1 MLLRRV
7 DVRSGPSR
15 RPGGR
20 RGAGIPW
27 FIVTAPFLALIA
39 VWVVHTASL
48 YHRQAELE
56 VTAEATAKDAAR
68 ELVEDLLL
76 TELPSRQDAVE
87 QQARLAGRD
96 TAGRNKVFNQAVKLQ
111 DNRRNDPAGE
121 LTIGT
126 LANPFSHD
134 FDSSCRG
141 IPLLY
146 GPNRNAV
153 RVALKRCGV
162 AASATA
168 FVDRDVLG
176 FQIQGL
182 MSLPGQS
189 IPAIPVM
196 PLALFTDPV
205 YGREGHDGKEHKHDG
220 KEHAGYEALC
230 SGRDRRSWEYQIIAR
245 RGGDRFRL
253 GHDRD
258 GRLEVRA
265 VEGEERGD
273 GIPEMR
279 VTLCAGSGQQDN
291 GQLALVGVETVRAAA
306 DQLLTGMTYQQL
318 MARNGQLFLGQD
330 EGASTPR
337 NELLLPRGLTA
348 DAELDYLGER
358 LRQIIGQPR
367 VWMLYSHI
375 LEDKKSHGRL
385 RVVGFVAARVMA
397 VNGET
402 HGGDGRHEK
411 HESTSLEVV
420 LQPCMM
426 VTATAVTDYRRRDLG
441 PRTLFNPYV
450 CKVRLVE

>member
-7 DVRSGPSR
+7 DIRSGPSR

-39 VWVVHTASL
+39 IWVVHTASL

-56 VTAEATAKDAAR
+56 VAAEAAAKDAAR
-68 ELVEDLLL
+68 DLVDDILL
-76 TELPSRQDAVE
+76 TELSERQDAVE
-87 QQARLAGRD
+87 HQAR
-96 TAGRNKVFNQAVKLQ
+96 TAARNTSRRNKVLGQCVQLR
-111 DNRRNDPAGE
+111 DNRGNDPTGE

-141 IPLLY
+141 FPNLY
-146 GPNRNAV
+146 LPNRNAA

-176 FQIQGL
+176 FQIQGA

-205 YGREGHDGKEHKHDG
+205 FEPGAHDGADPREH
-220 KEHAGYEALC
+220 EARC
-230 SGRDRRSWEYQIIAR
+230 ATRDRRSWEHQVIGR
-245 RGGDRFRL
+245 RGGDQFRL
-253 GHDRD
+253 GGGAD
-258 GRLEVRA
+258 GKQEIRRVQA
-265 VEGEERGD
+265 GERGD

-279 VTLCAGSGQQDN
+279 VTLRRGAPEQDN
-291 GQLALVGVETVRAAA
+291 GQLALVGVETAHEAA
-306 DQLLTGMTYQQL
+306 DQLRTGITYQQL
-318 MARNGQLFLGQD
+318 LARNGRLLLGQD

-337 NELLLPRGLTA
+337 NELLLPRCLPDDG
-348 DAELDYLGER
+348 ELDYLGEQ

-367 VWMLYSHI
+367 VWMVYSHI
-375 LEDKKSHGRL
+375 LEDKKSQGRL
-385 RVVGFVAARVMA
+385 RVVGFVAARVLA
-397 VNGET
+397 VNPEEERD
-402 HGGDGRHEK
+402 DGHHKK
-411 HESTSLEVV
+411 HKATTLEVV

-426 VTATAVTDYRRRDLG
+426 VTATAVTDCHRRDLG
-441 PRTLFNPYV
+441 PRVLFNPYV